1 MANEAGSTVAGK
13 PTTFVFVAFF
23 QDLFQVLRTFVDS
36 LWIFL

>member
-23 QDLFQVLRTFVDS
+23 QDLFQVLLVS
-36 LWIFL
+36 LKANLC